1 MRRWAAPAAFLLA
14 VTIAVLLVRAGLEGS
29 VTGSVRNS
37 PPPPPGPP
45 GTSASIKPPPAP
57 KRPLRHYVI
66 RSGDTFGGIAL
77 AEHTS
82 VEKLRALNPGVDPTA
97 LHVGQRIRVP

>member
-1 MRRWAAPAAFLLA
+1 VRRWAAPAAFLLA

-29 VTGSVRNS
+29 GSGSVRNS
-37 PPPPPGPP
+37 SPPPPRPP
-45 GTSASIKPPPAP
+45 GTRAGIKPLPAP
-57 KRPLRHYVI
+57 KRPQRHYVI

-77 AEHTS
+77 AQHTT

-97 LHVGQRIRVP
+97 LHVGQQIRVP

>member
-1 MRRWAAPAAFLLA
+1 VRRWAAPAAFLLA

-29 VTGSVRNS
+29 GSSSVRNS
-37 PPPPPGPP
+37 PPPPPG
-45 GTSASIKPPPAP
+45 TTASIKPPSAP
-57 KRPLRHYVI
+57 KRPQRHYVI

-77 AEHTS
+77 AQHTT

-97 LHVGQRIRVP
+97 LHVGQQIRVP